1 MPQRAKII
9 VLDDD
14 NEILKLISKYFDK
27 ENYEARYFNSELRA
41 LEEIKVNPPDILL
54 LDIHLPTISGIEILK
69 NIRKD
74 YSAMQVIMCTGYADI
89 REAVEIMKLGAFDY
103 LMKPFFKEELFDKI
117 NKALESKIS
126 HDKYKGINIIK
137 ELPRKD
143 LQENVLVGEST
154 GIIKVKKEVNL
165 VAPTD
170 MAVIIEGDSGTGK
183 ELIAKMIYK
192 NSKRNDKPLIAVDC
206 AAIPETLMESEFFG
220 YTKGSF
226 TGANSNRSGK
236 LLNAHLGTLYLDE
249 LSNLSYPIQLKLL
262 RVFEEKKICPLGSDK
277 NINIDV
283 RIIIATSSNLEK
295 LVQQGK
301 FRLDLYHRLNQFRIV
316 IPPLSQREGDL
327 AILNEYYLNKANME
341 FNKNILG
348 FDKKAWNYISN
359 YNWPGNVREL
369 KNEIRRGVLLTDSK
383 YIMTSHLSHYIT
395 EYCKVGVENGLHDKS
410 AFANI
415 MNEVEE
421 NLLKQS
427 IIMANG
433 NKTLAAKTLNI
444 SRKALYR
451 KMNKLGI

>member
-1 MPQRAKII
+1 MLKNAKVI
-9 VLDDD
+9 VIDDD
-14 NEILKLISKYFDK
+14 KSILKLISRHFEVYGITAQYFDT
-27 ENYEARYFNSELRA
+27 ELAA
-41 LEEIKVNPPDILL
+41 LEEIKSNPPDILI
-54 LDIHLPTISGIEILK
+54 LDIHLPNISGIEILK
-69 NIRKD
+69 MTRKEFPTI
-74 YSAMQVIMCTGYADI
+74 QVIMITGYTDI
-89 REAVEIMKLGAFDY
+89 KEAVEIMKLGAFDY
-103 LMKPFFKEELFDKI
+103 LAKPFFQAELYDKI
-117 NKALESKIS
+117 KKAFEDRIT
-126 HDKYKGINIIK
+126 HEDYKGIQIIK
-137 ELPRKD
+137 ELPLKD
-143 LQENVLVGEST
+143 HHENILVGESPE
-154 GIIKVKKEVNL
+154 IQKVKKEVEL

-170 MAVIIEGDSGTGK
+170 MAVIIEGESGTGK

-192 NSKRNDKPLIAVDC
+192 NSKRYNKPLIAVDC

-226 TGANSNRSGK
+226 TGANANKSGK
-236 LLNAHLGTLYLDE
+236 LLNAHHGTLYLDE
-249 LSNLSYPIQLKLL
+249 LSNLSYSIQLKLL
-262 RVFEEKKICPLGSDK
+262 RVFEEKKICPIGGDK
-277 NINIDV
+277 NIDIDV
-283 RIIIATSSNLEK
+283 RIIIATSNNLEN

-327 AILNEYYLNKANME
+327 AILNEFYLNKANRE
-341 FNKNILG
+341 FNKNVLG
-348 FDKKAWNYISN
+348 FDDKAWAYISN

-383 YIMTSHLSHYIT
+383 YIMSSHLSHYIT
-395 EYCKVGVENGLHDKS
+395 EYCKTSVEKDLHDKS

-421 NLLKQS
+421 NLIKQS

-451 KMNKLGI
+451 KMDKLGI